1 MTTFAEDL
9 KVVTLQPGDVC
20 GDYYIT
26 INDIKIFDG
35 ENYGSISEIKKIK
48 KLVWQVVNP
57 TKSLGHFDKNRII
70 LILNNLKKKLYARCS
85 FMWWTKQQDGN

>member
-26 INDIKIFDG
+26 INNIKIFDG
-35 ENYGSISEIKKIK
+35 ENYGRISEIKKIK
-48 KLVWQVVNP
+48 TIGMVGG
-57 TKSLGHFDKNRII
+57 KSDK
-70 LILNNLKKKLYARCS
+70 KFGA
-85 FMWWTKQQDGN
+85 F

>member
-1 MTTFAEDL
+1 LTTFAEDL

-48 KLVWQVVNP
+48 KLVW
-57 TKSLGHFDKNRII
+57 
-70 LILNNLKKKLYARCS
+70 
-85 FMWWTKQQDGN
+85 